1 MKVGITVYSLFR
13 FNDDPEKYISVEEGF
28 DMLAKAGY
36 DCIDFGFDYDFEKFI
51 TKRGGILY
59 KV

>member
-28 DMLAKAGY
+28 TCLPRLVL
-36 DCIDFGFDYDFEKFI
+36 I
-51 TKRGGILY
+51 
-59 KV
+59 V